1 MRIAIDGPAG
11 AGKSTVARILAKKLS
26 FTYLDTGAMYRAVTV
41 LFLENNLSLEDE
53 NGIKRLLE
61 KTDIK
66 IIPGDEGQK
75 ILLNERDVTELIRTP
90 QVSELVAKVS
100 ALPEVRKY
108 LTELQRKII
117 AKGNVVAD
125 GRDIGTVV
133 MPEAE
138 VKIFLT
144 ASAEERA
151 RRRHRELLAK
161 GYEVSYEEVFREVLK
176 RDELDTTREISPLR
190 KAEDAILVDTTGL
203 KIEEV
208 VAKLLEIIG
217 RKNDVL

>member
-11 AGKSTVARILAKKLS
+11 AGKSTVAKILAKKLG

-41 LFLENNLSLEDE
+41 LFLENNLSLADE

-61 KTDIK
+61 NADIK

-75 ILLNERDVTELIRTP
+75 ILLNERDVTDLIRTP

-100 ALPEVRKY
+100 ALPEVREY

-151 RRRHRELLAK
+151 RRRHRELLAR

-217 RKNDVL
+217 RKQDVL

>member
-11 AGKSTVARILAKKLS
+11 AGKSTVARILAKKLG

-100 ALPEVRKY
+100 ALPEVREY

-117 AKGNVVAD
+117 AKGDVVAD

-217 RKNDVL
+217 RKQ